1 MLAAAGVLYMRH
13 LCEDIIREATFY
25 CDISV
30 TKLLMMIS
38 LIELKCNEGQ
48 TELISLFRFNLS
60 VVEISYRDGVWTK
73 TVGKDAGIRETKPI
87 MS

>member
-1 MLAAAGVLYMRH
+1 MRN

-30 TKLLMMIS
+30 TKLLMVIS

-48 TELISLFRFNLS
+48 TELISLFPFNLS
-60 VVEISYRDGVWTK
+60 VIEISYRDGV
-73 TVGKDAGIRETKPI
+73 
-87 MS
+87 